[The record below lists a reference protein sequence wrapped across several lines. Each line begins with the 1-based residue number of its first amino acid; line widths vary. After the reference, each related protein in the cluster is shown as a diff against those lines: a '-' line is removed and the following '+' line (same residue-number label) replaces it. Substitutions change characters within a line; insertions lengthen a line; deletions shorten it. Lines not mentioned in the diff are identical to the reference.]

1 MLFICSWSGPNK
13 SGLGCPLGSNIKGQ
27 MLMKVTP
34 GNSVSISPRMR
45 MFVSFILDIKATRDW
60 KSTSTVSTS
69 TNTCTLINLLWTFVP
84 VQLLKYNCTKY
95 QYLVQMYLSTST
107 KY

>member
-1 MLFICSWSGPNK
+1 MELVLVLHTCY
-13 SGLGCPLGSNIKGQ
+13 
-27 MLMKVTP
+27 
-34 GNSVSISPRMR
+34 SVSRKMR
-45 MFVSFILDIKATRDW
+45 LKTNPLLAARDW